1 LRINWQNQLA
11 NSNVYEAADF
21 VGRYT
26 RKIAA
31 VRLKGVAET
40 HRAVALFKKGGGLDY
55 YVDGRRAKHN
65 PISRYNPI

>member
-1 LRINWQNQLA
+1 M
-11 NSNVYEAADF
+11 
-21 VGRYT
+21 GRYT